1 MVTLEKFKM
10 IHGVKL
16 RQIGPHLAIA
26 SGSIFGSYLLAIYL
40 DSKNKTKVRILN
52 QYINLSQRETFKYS
66 ESNGL
71 IENIQNFWKQSRES
85 QKTIYSLIAANST
98 IFLAWRIP
106 AFSVYL
112 NRYFLH
118 SINSHPS
125 SMLGSIFSHKS
136 FVHLG
141 FNMMALYSFGT
152 FLHEKMGREQFLAFY
167 ISSGMSSSLTSHMYK
182 SFRRNN
188 TPSLGASGA
197 IFGVVG
203 GCAHFPELKVSL
215 IFLPVHSVPISQAL
229 PAMMGIDALGL
240 LLDWKIF
247 DHAAHLGGSLFGYS
261 LYPISQNKIWKNRK
275 EIQRYM
281 GF

>member
-1 MVTLEKFKM
+1 M
-10 IHGVKL
+10 ILGYRL

-26 SGSIFGSYLLAIYL
+26 SGSIFGSYLLAIYV
-40 DSKNKTKVRILN
+40 DSKKKATSHILN
-52 QYINLSQRETFKYS
+52 QYLSLSHRRTVKYS
-66 ESNGL
+66 ESKGL
-71 IENIQNFWKQSRES
+71 VENIQNFWKQSRES
-85 QKTIYSLIAANST
+85 QKTIYSLIAANSA

-106 AFSVYL
+106 VFNFYL

-118 SINSHPS
+118 AINSHPL

-136 FVHLG
+136 LVHLG
-141 FNMMALYSFGT
+141 FNMLALNSFGT

-167 ISSGMSSSLTSHMYK
+167 ISSGMASSLTSHIYK
-182 SFRRNN
+182 SFRQNY

-215 IFLPVHSVPISQAL
+215 IFLPIHSVPISQAL
-229 PAMMGIDALGL
+229 PTMMGIDALGL
-240 LLDWKIF
+240 LMDWKIF

-261 LYPISQNKIWKNRK
+261 MYPISQNNVWKNRK
-275 EIQRYM
+275 EIQRTLN
-281 GF
+281 F

>member
-1 MVTLEKFKM
+1 M
-10 IHGVKL
+10 IHGLRL

-26 SGSIFGSYLLAIYL
+26 SGTVFGSYLLAIYV
-40 DSKNKTKVRILN
+40 DSKNTTINHKIS
-52 QYINLSQRETFKYS
+52 QYLDLSPRRTVKYS
-66 ESNGL
+66 ESNSL
-71 IENIQNFWKQSRES
+71 IENILNFWQKSRQS
-85 QKTIYSLIAANST
+85 QKTIYTLIAANSA

-106 AFSVYL
+106 ALSLYL

-118 SINSHPS
+118 SINSHPL

-136 FVHLG
+136 LVHLG
-141 FNMMALYSFGT
+141 FNMLALNSFGT

-167 ISSGMSSSLTSHMYK
+167 ISSGMSSSLTSHIYK
-182 SFRRNN
+182 SFYRNY

-215 IFLPVHSVPISQAL
+215 IFLPIHSVPISQAL

-240 LLDWKIF
+240 LLGWKVF

-261 LYPISQNKIWKNRK
+261 LYPFSQTKLLKNRK
-275 EIQRYM
+275 EIQRYLR
-281 GF
+281 F